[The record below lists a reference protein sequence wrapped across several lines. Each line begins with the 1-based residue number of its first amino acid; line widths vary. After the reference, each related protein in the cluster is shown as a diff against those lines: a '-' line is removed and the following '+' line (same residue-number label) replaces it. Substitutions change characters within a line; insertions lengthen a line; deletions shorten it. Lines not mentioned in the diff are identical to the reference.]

1 VKPTQKELNE
11 FVLDLV
17 EFMGKH
23 FSSRFDKTRVA
34 GGNEGVSIRI
44 RRAASASE
52 LEISTDR
59 LDPVFDFRPV
69 PWRFR
74 ECLASKDE
82 LFPRMLSDLV
92 GVLTDK
98 IMIVN
103 GYAGEARL
111 GGFICEEPPDAVAIK
126 AFMEAHPRCDR
137 MTLKKWTEPESVIS
151 PPRGDQ

>member
-23 FSSRFDKTRVA
+23 FTSCFDKTRVA
-34 GGNEGVSIRI
+34 GGNEGVSILI
-44 RRAASASE
+44 KKAASASE
-52 LEISTDR
+52 LEITTDR
-59 LDPVFDFRPV
+59 LDPVFGFGPV
-69 PWRFR
+69 QWRFR
-74 ECLASKDE
+74 ECLATKDE
-82 LFPRMLSDLV
+82 LFSRMLSDLV
-92 GVLTDK
+92 GVFTGK

-111 GGFICEEPPDAVAIK
+111 GGFPCKQPPDADAIR

-137 MTLKKWTEPESVIS
+137 MTLKKWTEPESLIS
-151 PPRGDQ
+151 QQ